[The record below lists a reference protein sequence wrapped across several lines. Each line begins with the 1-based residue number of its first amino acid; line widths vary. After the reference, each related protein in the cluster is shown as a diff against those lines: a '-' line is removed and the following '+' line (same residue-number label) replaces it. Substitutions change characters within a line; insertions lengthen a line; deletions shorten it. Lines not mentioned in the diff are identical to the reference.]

1 MASPQGGFYSGPG
14 NGYANGR
21 SSPLNPYMV
30 NNNQVGGYFSP
41 ARSASKVAIRAP
53 RPGQDGSEGQSQ
65 AQANGTSPP
74 VNGQS
79 QQHQQQ
85 QGGTYYP
92 QHYNPYVQ
100 PFVPGQGQGQHQQQR
115 QETVYYPGPN
125 DQQFGWQ
132 GYGEQGYYDANG
144 AYGY

>member
-1 MASPQGGFYSGPG
+1 MASPQGGFYPG
-14 NGYANGR
+14 QANGYANGR
-21 SSPLNPYMV
+21 SSPLNPYMG
-30 NNNQVGGYFSP
+30 NNHVGGYFSP

-53 RPGQDGSEGQSQ
+53 RPGQDSEGEGQGQGQSNGTPP
-65 AQANGTSPP
+65 QANG
-74 VNGQS
+74 
-79 QQHQQQ
+79 QQPQQQ
-85 QGGTYYP
+85 QGGAYYP

-100 PFVPGQGQGQHQQQR
+100 PFVPGQYQQQR
-115 QETVYYPGPN
+115 QETVYYPTPN